1 MEKVTGSSCLEKS
14 FQRQASRQQV
24 KYVTGGATLLVL
36 FALVVDALIRQPD

>member
-14 FQRQASRQQV
+14 SQDKRQQV
-24 KYVTGGATLLVL
+24 KYVTGGSALLVL